1 MWRHSWNWK
10 NLGESLFTLETWK
23 YVPKRPKKGENT
35 CQGLNGQLHKL
46 ILFTLQSL
54 ETNFQISLKL
64 HKVRGSDVSSMLIG
78 QSLCS
83 TNHRTGQNCSDISSK
98 NKQSCDWSICK
109 EEGGVEHSRK
119 ADTSIFFSLRFVG
132 LKRRFENPYNK

>member
-1 MWRHSWNWK
+1 MRNKSVKHKKTNHCDFRKS
-10 NLGESLFTLETWK
+10 EPT
-23 YVPKRPKKGENT
+23 KGENT
-35 CQGLNGQLHKL
+35 CQGLNGHLHKL

-98 NKQSCDWSICK
+98 I
-109 EEGGVEHSRK
+109 
-119 ADTSIFFSLRFVG
+119 
-132 LKRRFENPYNK
+132 